1 MFVSLV
7 DQVVGRIGKVTFQVN
22 LEDSALPSVTAIMPG
37 EVLLDPV
44 EVPVQPLPDLAGS
57 IVVYHAGGIERY
69 KDLVAEGLVHLPV
82 CDVRRIN
89 GPYLPA
95 LA

>member
-1 MFVSLV
+1 MSLV
-7 DQVVGRIGKVTFQVN
+7 DQVMGRIGKVAFQVN
-22 LEDSALPSVTAIMPG
+22 LEDSALPSVAAIMPSK
-37 EVLLDPV
+37 VLFDPV
-44 EVPVQPLPDLAGS
+44 EVPVQPLPNLAGS

-82 CDVRRIN
+82 CDVRRVN

-95 LA
+95 FA